1 MVSRAASPEK
11 ITEIPTRLWPL
22 TATVSPRTR
31 ESGPQVL
38 IIRRTRLPEAAD
50 SPALRQERLRRHS
63 MSTAMGTTKVTRPS
77 MVWMGRT
84 RILPSTPVRTFW
96 TSLVTALVVELA

>member
-1 MVSRAASPEK
+1 
-11 ITEIPTRLWPL
+11 
-22 TATVSPRTR
+22 
-31 ESGPQVL
+31 
-38 IIRRTRLPEAAD
+38 
-50 SPALRQERLRRHS
+50 

-77 MVWMGRT
+77 MVWIGRT

>member
-1 MVSRAASPEK
+1 MAA
-11 ITEIPTRLWPL
+11 
-22 TATVSPRTR
+22 A
-31 ESGPQVL
+31 
-38 IIRRTRLPEAAD
+38 AAD

-63 MSTAMGTTKVTRPS
+63 MSTAIGTTKVTRPS